1 MNLKKNTLQCSLI
14 LYIILVLSLIYMKP
28 KFLLNSDG
36 SLKEFGTG
44 NDKTVF
50 PFWLCVLLLA
60 ILSYY
65 ICSALSLVNM

>member
-1 MNLKKNTLQCSLI
+1 MNLKKNTLQCSLL
-14 LYIILVLSLIYMKP
+14 LYIILVLSLIYAKP

-36 SLKEFGTG
+36 SLKQFGTG

-60 ILSYY
+60 MLSYY
-65 ICSALSLVNM
+65 VCKGLSVM

>member
-1 MNLKKNTLQCSLI
+1 MNLKQNKLQCSLL
-14 LYIILVLSLIYMKP
+14 LYVILVLSLVYLKP
-28 KFLLNSDG
+28 KFLLKPDG

-44 NDKTVF
+44 NEKTVF

-65 ICSALSLVNM
+65 ICTALSLM

>member
-1 MNLKKNTLQCSLI
+1 MNLKQNKLQCSLL
-14 LYIILVLSLIYMKP
+14 LYIILVLSLVYLKP
-28 KFLLNSDG
+28 KFLLKSDG

-60 ILSYY
+60 IASYY
-65 ICSALSLVNM
+65 ICTALSVIQM

>member
-1 MNLKKNTLQCSLI
+1 MNLKKNTLQCSLL
-14 LYIILVLSLIYMKP
+14 LYIILVLSLIYTKP

-60 ILSYY
+60 MLSYY
-65 ICSALSLVNM
+65 VCKGLSVM